1 MAEFLK
7 AFIPTFAFMLVPLM
21 IPLLAVAVGR
31 IRDLA
36 TGESRVETVDDRVR
50 ARLEQRE
57 VAQAA

>member
-21 IPLLAVAVGR
+21 IPLVAVAVGR

-36 TGESRVETVDDRVR
+36 TGESRAEAVDDRVR